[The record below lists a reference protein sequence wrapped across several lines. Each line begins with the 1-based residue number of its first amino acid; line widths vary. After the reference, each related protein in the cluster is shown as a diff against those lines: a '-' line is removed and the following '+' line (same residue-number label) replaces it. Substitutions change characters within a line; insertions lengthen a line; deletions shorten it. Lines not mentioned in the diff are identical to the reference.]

1 MAPALGIM
9 TDERMMDNYDM
20 VIWMV
25 LTSGGGDQG
34 AEEGVTEQRG
44 HAGEVQQPQRGA
56 PALQQTGDGQRCD
69 DNVTSSGA
77 RRLEWTRSWPQLCAT
92 PRYRPGIIS

>member
-1 MAPALGIM
+1 
-9 TDERMMDNYDM
+9 M

-56 PALQQTGDGQRCD
+56 PALQQSGDGQSYD
-69 DNVTSSGA
+69 VDSDNVTSSGA
-77 RRLEWTRSWPQLCAT
+77 RRLEWTRSRPQLCAT

>member
-9 TDERMMDNYDM
+9 TDEQMIDM
-20 VIWMV
+20 IWIV
-25 LTSGGGDQG
+25 LTAGGGDQG
-34 AEEGVTEQRG
+34 AEEAVTEQRG

-69 DNVTSSGA
+69 DNVTTSSGA
-77 RRLEWTRSWPQLCAT
+77 MRLEWTRSRPQL
-92 PRYRPGIIS
+92 